1 MKLQQSYK
9 LLFPNT
15 KNYSDNAAQSRLAS
29 SNRHS
34 EVADAWEEV
43 YNLRNQL
50 EEEVGENGATPKA
63 EELAKTLT
71 QRSNQLIDKAKE
83 SVEMWE
89 AYSDFISSGEYYIHQ
104 QLERIKDK
112 QHKLTEQ

>member
-1 MKLQQSYK
+1 
-9 LLFPNT
+9 
-15 KNYSDNAAQSRLAS
+15 
-29 SNRHS
+29 
-34 EVADAWEEV
+34 V

-63 EELAKTLT
+63 EELVKALT
-71 QRSNQLIDKAKE
+71 QKSNQLIDKAKE